1 METTIEATIDEVVR
15 LAAGQRVDTLLP
27 ANFQQ
32 SKNADYLFSAE
43 NVVAEL
49 KSLQQESF
57 DQDYR
62 QKMNEM
68 TQDWIRRGLIYA
80 FGRPV
85 ITLRTLPTP
94 CQREWMRLLTLPLQ
108 TNVISVANT
117 QIKEKKRY

>member
-1 METTIEATIDEVVR
+1 MEATIEGTIDEVVR
-15 LAAGQRVDTLLP
+15 LASGQRVDTLLP

-32 SKNADYLFSAE
+32 SKNADYFFPTE
-43 NVVAEL
+43 NVIAEL

-57 DQDYR
+57 DLDYR

-68 TQDWIRRGLIYA
+68 TQDWMRSGLIYA

-85 ITLRTLPTP
+85 ITLRTLPPP

-108 TNVISVANT
+108 TNVISASNT
-117 QIKEKKRY
+117 QI